1 MSAAKAAA
9 VWKVVRW
16 RFQVIKSTIFL
27 MAMSTLDMRDLW
39 YKIQWVGPFESYSFK
54 AGSRGILQTTLQ
66 QEFKADS
73 WTSLATTSSDTERA
87 SGWSSFFSRCETLTP
102 FCDDGDT
109 TFFLSAMG
117 INCSVDALD
126 ATEKIP
132 QLVMTSSV
140 RPDSMAWAAC
150 RLLFDHRKPLL
161 CAQPIVTAFYERYRF
176 RPLAVASKSI
186 APVGSSAE
194 TELLD
199 LLSLIARSVP
209 RQKMIC
215 MSGFAYTTPGTYLP
229 SIYGCASAN
238 VFEAAFVGVH
248 APQFYDLQY
257 NMAWLATMDVVSVV
271 GLTYGIRENAINH
284 FVMEEERTSSNKV
297 TVSVTEVRVTDFAS
311 YGVLYVAMIL
321 IDVLLLLAQMYTG
334 YELVQLWII
343 PIMKNQ
349 EEFEHRQ
356 EELIAKNVT
365 GTSAIQDQDAS
376 NRTIVENQPTPLLF
390 SKEEYVSF
398 LSTSLFR
405 HRTFSVL
412 TVTTQ
417 LLSWGIIIPNSVI
430 WTWSLSGMAKL
441 QAYLT
446 TLRLWVLI
454 VIGINAAWD
463 IVVAIDEKTAY
474 AVTRVVYVSP
484 FEVIGIGALC
494 AYGQSQGLRDVSETK
509 FAFEEQRVNDIM
521 TFPGYTAHGNT
532 FNIDQDGSFGFNL
545 EVLRIL
551 YGPLY
556 MILAESASGVVIW
569 MIARYILTRA
579 LARLPLGRFTRS
591 IERRVHISNKT
602 SPVSDSTDES
612 ESIERFRSDHNPEKY
627 ARTTLEQLLN
637 VPMRAR
643 SLVRPTRSMQKMVN
657 NELMIRPHISIE
669 FGVFISHRVVT
680 ARTGFELIIPAKAR
694 LPWSSK
700 SLRFSRIAFGSQESA
715 DKNVP
720 KPRGALT
727 PRDAA
732 SSVQASSSLCLHRSL
747 ELVMQENEA
756 QRAEG
761 ADVKLAQTPHA
772 AGPMVEDVLQVVRQ

>member
-1 MSAAKAAA
+1 M
-9 VWKVVRW
+9 
-16 RFQVIKSTIFL
+16 IKSAIFL

-54 AGSRGILQTTLQ
+54 AGSRGILQTSVQ
-66 QEFKADS
+66 QDFKADS
-73 WTSLATTSSDTERA
+73 WASLAMNGLETERA
-87 SGWSSFFSRCETLTP
+87 SGWSSFFSRCERLTP

-109 TFFLSAMG
+109 TFFLSALG
-117 INCSVDALD
+117 TNCSIDTLNASQ
-126 ATEKIP
+126 KFP
-132 QLVMTSSV
+132 QLVMTSSL

-161 CAQPIVTAFYERYRF
+161 CAQPTVTAFYERYRF
-176 RPLAVASKSI
+176 RPVAVPSKSI
-186 APVGSSAE
+186 APVDSNAE
-194 TELLD
+194 TELLN

-215 MSGFAYTTPGTYLP
+215 MSGFAYTTPGTYLL

-238 VFEAAFVGVH
+238 VYEAAFVGFH
-248 APQFYDLQY
+248 ARQFFDLQY

-284 FVMEEERTSSNKV
+284 FVMEEEQTDSNKV

-349 EEFEHRQ
+349 EEFEQRQ
-356 EELIAKNVT
+356 EELVTKNLT
-365 GTSAIQDQDAS
+365 GTSEIQDHDAS
-376 NRTIVENQPTPLLF
+376 IGNVVEKQPTPLLF

-405 HRTFSVL
+405 HRTFSLL

-417 LLSWGIIIPNSVI
+417 LLSWRIIIPNSVI
-430 WTWSLSGMAKL
+430 WTWSLSSMAKL

-454 VIGINAAWD
+454 VIGVNAAWD
-463 IVVAIDEKTAY
+463 IVVAIDEKKAY
-474 AVTRVVYVSP
+474 AVTRVVFVSP

-494 AYGQSQGLRDVSETK
+494 AYRQSQGLRDVSETK
-509 FAFEEQRVNDIM
+509 FAFEEQRVNDVT

-551 YGPLY
+551 YSPLY
-556 MILAESASGVVIW
+556 MILAQSAVGVVIW
-569 MIARYILTRA
+569 LIARYVLTHV
-579 LARLPLGRFTRS
+579 LARLPLRRFTRS
-591 IERRVHISNKT
+591 IERRVHISSKT
-602 SPVSDSTDES
+602 SPASDVIDES
-612 ESIERFRSDHNPEKY
+612 ESMERFQSEQAPENYK
-627 ARTTLEQLLN
+627 RTTLEQLLN

-643 SLVRPTRSMQKMVN
+643 SLVRPTRSMQKIVN
-657 NELMIRPHISIE
+657 NETVIRPHISIE
-669 FGVFISHRVVT
+669 YGVFISHHMVT

-694 LPWSSK
+694 LPLSSN
-700 SLRFSRIAFGSQESA
+700 SLRFSRIAFGKQERI
-715 DKNVP
+715 DKKIP
-720 KPRGALT
+720 EPRGALT
-727 PRDAA
+727 SRDAA
-732 SSVQASSSLCLHRSL
+732 LLEKASLRVSSSLRLYRSL
-747 ELVMQENEA
+747 ELDMEEEEKVDRLDKTPELE
-756 QRAEG
+756 
-761 ADVKLAQTPHA
+761 LAQTLR
-772 AGPMVEDVLQVVRQ
+772 AGPIVQDVLQVEQ